1 MDGSAPKEVL
11 QYVDKQQ
18 HKLHSTVA
26 TEASKII
33 GHPVT
38 VADVNPHDQSPL
50 QRIKE
55 LFGDSSHIVGSA
67 LEQTVTG
74 TSSTTND
81 RITEGKVPISIAV
94 ARRLKGRFFKKAV

>member
-1 MDGSAPKEVL
+1 
-11 QYVDKQQ
+11 
-18 HKLHSTVA
+18 
-26 TEASKII
+26 
-33 GHPVT
+33 
-38 VADVNPHDQSPL
+38 
-50 QRIKE
+50 
-55 LFGDSSHIVGSA
+55 VGSA